1 MMIAAI
7 SCTVNTLHRDLILP
21 LFVRPVRSATTA
33 HINLAHMPAWKD
45 AEQHM
50 VSAI

>member
-1 MMIAAI
+1 MMIPAI
-7 SCTVNTLHRDLILP
+7 SCTVNTLHRDLILH
-21 LFVRPVRSATTA
+21 LFPVRSATTA

-45 AEQHM
+45 VEQHM